1 MTCFNLV
8 FLQFNS
14 FGYLLAAYQTVHKYL
29 TVDDREGIE
38 TKAGIE
44 LWEKEKKWYNS
55 SEKMINHSTHCFFVF
70 F

>member
-44 LWEKEKKWYNS
+44 LWEKEKNDIIVQRK
-55 SEKMINHSTHCFFVF
+55 
-70 F
+70 